1 MAGMSNYDKLVAS
14 LRNKGVRDP
23 RALAASI
30 GRKKLGKEEFQR
42 RAEEGRNK
50 KMVDAYKKKRGIK

>member
-1 MAGMSNYDKLVAS
+1 MPSVSKYDRLVAS
-14 LRNKGVRDP
+14 LRHKGVRDP

-42 RAEEGRNK
+42 RAEEGRK
-50 KMVDAYKKKRGIK
+50 QKMLDAYKKKRGIK

>member
-1 MAGMSNYDKLVAS
+1 MSMSKYDKLVKS
-14 LRNKGVRDP
+14 LAAKGADDP

-42 RAEEGRNK
+42 RAAAGRR
-50 KMVDAYKKKRGIK
+50 AS

>member
-1 MAGMSNYDKLVAS
+1 MAGMSKYDKLVAN
-14 LRNKGVRDP
+14 LRAKGVRDP

-42 RAEEGRNK
+42 RAEEGRKK

>member
-1 MAGMSNYDKLVAS
+1 MPSHTKYDKLVAE
-14 LRNKGVRDP
+14 LRAKGVRDP
-23 RALAASI
+23 KAMAASI

-42 RAEEGRNK
+42 RAEAGRKK

>member
-1 MAGMSNYDKLVAS
+1 MAGMSKYDKLVAN

-23 RALAASI
+23 RALAAHI

-42 RAEEGRNK
+42 RAKAGR
-50 KMVDAYKKKRGIK
+50 MAAEYKKKRGIK

>member
-1 MAGMSNYDKLVAS
+1 MYTSRMGAKYEKLVKS
-14 LRNKGVRDP
+14 LSAKGADDP

-42 RAEEGRNK
+42 RAAAGRK
-50 KMVDAYKKKRGIK
+50 KSAE